1 MTDRQTTLSDKVGQT
16 IEILGRTFTVDWI
29 DAPKSEDNGKI
40 MVQSADTEIYH
51 IGDRD
56 EPLAEVESEISHGLS
71 KATCVITLDEQITR
85 YARRI
90 AAQVCGGPVD
100 NNTVGGLVDA
110 LIIQEACSPRPLRT
124 GRSSGREISIQ
135 ACMERRWL
143 NDHGTN
149 TQSKTN
155 VWPIYFA
162 EPQDQQFAC

>member
-1 MTDRQTTLSDKVGQT
+1 MNSRQTTLSNKVGQT

-56 EPLAEVESEISHGLS
+56 EPLAEVESEIRHELV
-71 KATCVITLDEQITR
+71 KRTCVVILDEQITR

-90 AAQVCGGPVD
+90 AAQVCGGSVD

-110 LIIQEACSPRPLRT
+110 LIIQEAVRRRLTDNDMKEEGVFSAAVENREKLRK
-124 GRSSGREISIQ
+124 RD
-135 ACMERRWL
+135 L
-143 NDHGTN
+143 NAGAHG
-149 TQSKTN
+149 KK
-155 VWPIYFA
+155 VV
-162 EPQDQQFAC
+162 E

>member
-1 MTDRQTTLSDKVGQT
+1 MNSRQTTLSDKVGQT

-56 EPLAEVESEISHGLS
+56 EPLAEVESEIRHELV
-71 KATCVITLDEQITR
+71 KRTCVVILDEQITR

-110 LIIQEACSPRPLRT
+110 LIIQEAVRRRLTDNDMKEEGVFSATVENREKLRK
-124 GRSSGREISIQ
+124 RD
-135 ACMERRWL
+135 L
-143 NDHGTN
+143 NAGAHG
-149 TQSKTN
+149 KK
-155 VWPIYFA
+155 VV
-162 EPQDQQFAC
+162 E